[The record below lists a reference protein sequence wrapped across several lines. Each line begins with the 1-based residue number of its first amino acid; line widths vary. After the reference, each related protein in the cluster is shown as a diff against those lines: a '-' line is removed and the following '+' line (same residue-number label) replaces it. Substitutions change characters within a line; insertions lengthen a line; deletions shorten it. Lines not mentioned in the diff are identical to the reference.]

1 MRRCLRTTSPKRRA
15 RRQRRR
21 DPPGPGDFSGGPL
34 LHLPSDGARG
44 TYPVQRRE
52 RQAERRRA
60 RRRVVVEGH
69 VVGSIARRVER
80 VDRSRLSEYVPER
93 NARRASSQAGPVGR
107 QSPGTFLSPATAASN
122 ADAAS
127 TPREIGERGGAWT
140 EVLESPRAVREEHGG
155 RERAQANDVDPVP
168 TVDANQR
175 VRAEN
180 SAAGV

>member
-1 MRRCLRTTSPKRRA
+1 MTLP
-15 RRQRRR
+15 
-21 DPPGPGDFSGGPL
+21 DPGDFSGGPL

-52 RQAERRRA
+52 RQAEWRRA

-107 QSPGTFLSPATAASN
+107 QSPGTFLSPGDRRLQRRRRVN
-122 ADAAS
+122 P
-127 TPREIGERGGAWT
+127 PREIGERVEVGGAWT